1 MSGNNIGLKGRD
13 AMIKDFKYNIIE
25 KPILQWD
32 DNGQWILMQNFHYE
46 TPDGKFCVPV
56 GLVTDFASIPRA
68 LRIFFSSGAILSR
81 SALVHDWLYL
91 SRSVSRKKADTIFFE
106 LLKIEGVDIATR
118 YLFYWAVRLCG
129 AGYYTKSKIVI
140 KPKCLR

>member
-13 AMIKDFKYNIIE
+13 VMIKDFKYNIIE
-25 KPILQWD
+25 KPILQWE
-32 DNGQWILMQNFHYE
+32 DNGQWILTQNFHYE
-46 TPDGKFCVPV
+46 TPDGKFCLPE

-91 SRSVSRKKADTIFFE
+91 SRSVSRKEADITFRE
-106 LLKIEGVDIATR
+106 LLKVEGVNLSTR
-118 YLFYWAVRLCG
+118 YLFYWAVRLFG
-129 AGYYTKSKIVI
+129 ASHYNKSKVVI
-140 KPKCLR
+140 SQEYL